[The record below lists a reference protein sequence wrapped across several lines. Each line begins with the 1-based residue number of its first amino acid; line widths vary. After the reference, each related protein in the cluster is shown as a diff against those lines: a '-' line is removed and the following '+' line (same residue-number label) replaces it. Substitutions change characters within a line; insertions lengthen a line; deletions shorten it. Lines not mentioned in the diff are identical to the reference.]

1 MGGCGMGFTQVG
13 GNPAHW
19 RDKFGDIPKIKG
31 HFRYLHW
38 RYRPHIQYLHFRV
51 LKVPLTKWNIYSYPW
66 LRDSKKVS
74 IVESGVVTGHPTT
87 WVTGPWFFQKGSMG
101 MVKPSKKTA
110 SPAILVLGT
119 SRRRG
124 EPHNSRS
131 STSGPRQPRRL
142 SKKYTM
148 FVKSSSD
155 THISVY
161 ASYSK
166 CTITSAYYI
175 YLHIQCIYNIYTY
188 TVYKYIH
195 IQYIYIYSVYIYIY
209 SMCIYI

>member
-1 MGGCGMGFTQVG
+1 MSWPSHGTRWEVVGWDLYTQVG
-13 GNPAHW
+13 GYLWRLSGDVNPFPHLSIEGTI
-19 RDKFGDIPKIKG
+19 GDIPKIKG

-142 SKKYTM
+142 SKK
-148 FVKSSSD
+148 
-155 THISVY
+155 ISNVRQIIQRH
-161 ASYSK
+161 
-166 CTITSAYYI
+166 TYI
-175 YLHIQCIYNIYTY
+175 CIR
-188 TVYKYIH
+188 
-195 IQYIYIYSVYIYIY
+195 
-209 SMCIYI
+209 